1 MSGTGYPEGDPG
13 SALAEIMRDAGMRF
27 GTALRLIAP
36 EQHFRPYQTIGL
48 VGAVR
53 RLPAELH
60 RGGDVAKGRAVLR
73 ELIGQRRRADRCCR

>member
-1 MSGTGYPEGDPG
+1 MREGDPG

-48 VGAVR
+48 VGVVR